1 MKAEYLL
8 KIGFK
13 DTSFTMCD
21 EHFTEYTFEGAGFKI
36 CVSGEDFVELGV
48 NGEFMPLHNVT
59 TPEQIEQLI
68 KLLS

>member
-1 MKAEYLL
+1 MKADDLL

-13 DTSFTMCD
+13 DTSCTD
-21 EHFTEYTFEGAGFKI
+21 DGEHFTEHTFEGAGFKI

-59 TPEQIEQLI
+59 NTEQIKQLI

>member
-1 MKAEYLL
+1 MKATDLL

-13 DTSFTMCD
+13 DTSWTD
-21 EHFTEYTFEGAGFKI
+21 EGEYFTEHTFEGAEFKI
-36 CVSGEDFVELGV
+36 CVSGEDFVELGID
-48 NGEFMPLHNVT
+48 GGFMPLHNVN